1 VFRTIH
7 QLGAGWLRAVGP
19 ALAYYWAAA
28 PPPGPAA
35 LGWAVG
41 QFLWV
46 PRAAGGDDLGRVTG
60 VEAGDRPGE
69 LTLRLATRDGE
80 GAELRLRVVWQAD
93 PAASD
98 APALG

>member
-7 QLGAGWLRAVGP
+7 QPGAGSLRAVGP
-19 ALAYYWAAA
+19 GLAYYSAPAA
-28 PPPGPAA
+28 PPGPAA
-35 LGWAVG
+35 LAWVVG

-46 PRAAGGDDLGRVTG
+46 PRAAGGDDLGRVAG
-60 VEAGDRPGE
+60 VEPGDRPGE
-69 LTLRLATRDGE
+69 LALRLVTRAGE
-80 GAELRLRVVWQAD
+80 GADLRLRVVWRPA